1 MHMNIAILASGDYFS
16 TYGGGQVYVR
26 NLVEH
31 LRHRGHLVEVIS
43 IQECQAAEQ
52 PAPRIQQEAA
62 AGVWRI
68 DLPRYSVHQI
78 LPVDLQDQPF
88 EALRSVLRAI
98 RPNIVHAHGW
108 KPLAGRVCSALHIPL
123 VITAH
128 HGGVICPN
136 GMLMQADD
144 SVCNVPVSV
153 DNCRDCALHFVPGGR
168 FWRPLIQRLPE
179 PTALLLARHL
189 KPLRNIPYTT
199 PAFLVPL
206 HVQQK
211 LQLNDVLRHKANCI
225 VAPSRA
231 MLAALQRNGFLPDKL
246 VHIPHGITPLIRT
259 PLRPG
264 LPDRPLQFGYVGRIS
279 YIKGLHVLLQALQG
293 LPNQQGYQLH
303 VYGEA
308 ATRQERRYL
317 AGLMPMTEHMPIIW
331 QGKIDHGDL
340 QPAYESFDVLI
351 SPSICLE
358 SFGLNVVEALS
369 AGRPVIASRC
379 GGPEDTIQDGVN
391 GRLVATNDPAA
402 LRTAIQQLIDQPAR
416 VQQLAQ
422 ATGHV
427 HTLDDHVRQLLEL
440 YGSLM
445 NRRHHKVFE

>member
-1 MHMNIAILASGDYFS
+1 MNIAILASGDYFS

-31 LRHRGHLVEVIS
+31 LRQRGHSVEVIS
-43 IQECQAAEQ
+43 IQEGHTADQ
-52 PAPRIQQEAA
+52 PVPRIQQDAA

-68 DLPRYSVHQI
+68 DLPKSAVHHI
-78 LPVDLQDQPF
+78 LPIDLQTQPF
-88 EALRSVLRAI
+88 EALTTVLRAI
-98 RPNIVHAHGW
+98 QPDIVHAHGS
-108 KPLAGRVCSALHIPL
+108 KPLAAKVCSELHIPL

-128 HGGVICPN
+128 HGGMICPN

-179 PTALLLARHL
+179 PTALALARRL
-189 KPLRNIPYTT
+189 KPLRNIPSTT

-206 HVQQK
+206 HVRQK
-211 LQLNDVLRHKANCI
+211 LQTNDVLRHKADRI

-231 MLAALQRNGFLPDKL
+231 MLAALLRNGFSPDQV

-264 LPDRPLQFGYVGRIS
+264 LPGRPLRFGYVGRIS
-279 YIKGLHVLLQALQG
+279 YVKGLHVLLRALLG
-293 LPNQQGYQLH
+293 LSHHHSYQLH

-317 AGLMPMTEHMPIIW
+317 AGLMPMAEHLPITW
-331 QGKIDHGDL
+331 NGKIAHADL

-351 SPSICLE
+351 SPSIFLE
-358 SFGLNVVEALS
+358 TFGLNVVEALS
-369 AGRPVIASRC
+369 TGRPVIASRC

-391 GRLVATNDPAA
+391 GRLVAANDPAA
-402 LRTAIQQLIDQPAR
+402 LRAAIQQLIDQPAR

-427 HTLDDHVRQLLEL
+427 HTLDAHVGQLLEL
-440 YGSLM
+440 YGSLAS
-445 NRRHHKVFE
+445 RRHQKVFE

>member
-1 MHMNIAILASGDYFS
+1 MNIAILASGDYFS
-16 TYGGGQVYVR
+16 SYGGGQVYVR
-26 NLVEH
+26 NLVEN
-31 LRHRGHLVEVIS
+31 LRHRGHVVEVIS
-43 IQECQAAEQ
+43 IQEGQ
-52 PAPRIQQEAA
+52 PPDGSAPCIQQDTAG
-62 AGVWRI
+62 GVWRI
-68 DLPRYSVHQI
+68 DMPKSNAPQI
-78 LPVDLQDQPF
+78 FPIDLQAKPF
-88 EALRSVLRAI
+88 EALASVFRAI
-98 RPNIVHAHGW
+98 QPDIVHAHGW
-108 KPLAGRVCSALHIPL
+108 KPLAARVCSELHIPL
-123 VITAH
+123 AITAH
-128 HGGVICPN
+128 HGGIICPN

-144 SVCNVPVSV
+144 SVCSVPVSV

-168 FWRPLIQRLPE
+168 FWRPLIRLLPE
-179 PTALLLARHL
+179 PTALSLAQCL

-211 LQLNDVLRHKANCI
+211 LQLNDVLRHKADRI

-231 MLAALQRNGFLPDKL
+231 MLAALLRNGFSPGQL

-264 LPDRPLQFGYVGRIS
+264 LPGRPLQFGYVGRIS
-279 YIKGLHVLLQALQG
+279 YVKGLHVLLQALQG
-293 LPNQQGYQLH
+293 LPHHQGYQLH

-308 ATRQERRYL
+308 ANRWERQYL
-317 AGLMPMTEHMPIIW
+317 AGLKPMTEHMPITW
-331 QGKIDHGDL
+331 HGKIAHADL
-340 QPAYESFDVLI
+340 QPSYEGLDVLI

-391 GRLVATNDPAA
+391 GKLVAANDPAA
-402 LRTAIQQLIDQPAR
+402 LRTAIQQLIDQPTR

-427 HTLDDHVRQLLEL
+427 HTLDAHVGQLLEL
-440 YGSLM
+440 YDSLAS
-445 NRRHHKVFE
+445 RRHQKVFE

>member
-1 MHMNIAILASGDYFS
+1 MNIAILASEDYFS

-31 LRHRGHLVEVIS
+31 LRHRGHAVEVLS
-43 IQECQAAEQ
+43 ILEC
-52 PAPRIQQEAA
+52 PATGGSDPEIQHDAA
-62 AGVWRI
+62 AGMWRI
-68 DLPRYSVHQI
+68 DLPKSTAHHI
-78 LPVDLQDQPF
+78 LPIDLQAQPF
-88 EALRSVLRAI
+88 EALTSVLRVI
-98 RPNIVHAHGW
+98 QPDIVHAHGW
-108 KPLAGRVCSALHIPL
+108 KPLAARVCSDLHIPL
-123 VITAH
+123 AITAH
-128 HGGVICPN
+128 HGGIICPN
-136 GMLMQADD
+136 GMLMQSDD
-144 SVCNVPVSV
+144 SVCSVPVSV

-179 PTALLLARHL
+179 PTALALARRL

-206 HVQQK
+206 HVRQK
-211 LQLNDVLRHKANCI
+211 LQTNDVLRHKADRI

-231 MLAALQRNGFLPDKL
+231 MLAALLRNGFSPDQV
-246 VHIPHGITPLIRT
+246 VHIPHGITPLISS

-264 LPDRPLQFGYVGRIS
+264 LPGRPLRFGYVGRIS
-279 YIKGLHVLLQALQG
+279 YVKGLHVLLQALQG
-293 LPNQQGYQLH
+293 LPHHQGYQLH

-317 AGLMPMTEHMPIIW
+317 AGLMPMTDYMPITW
-331 QGKIDHGDL
+331 HGKIAHADL

-358 SFGLNVVEALS
+358 TFGLNVVEALS

-391 GRLVATNDPAA
+391 GRLIAANDPDA
-402 LRTAIQQLIDQPAR
+402 LRTAMQQLIDQPAR
-416 VQQLAQ
+416 VQQLAL

-427 HTLDDHVRQLLEL
+427 HTLDAHVGQLLEL

-445 NRRHHKVFE
+445 RPRHQAVPQ